1 MTRSAIIVVV
11 LWLTSFCLPPESAGR
26 FQPPEVSGLTQVS
39 KNLRRRFSGEPKSEW
54 QFHNP
59 KLDSRLNLKL
69 EKALLTEIDAN
80 QNPRVRSNNWQGFP
94 TETIG
99 VQIVGPALHFKAI
112 KARLEEL
119 GGSFTGCTP
128 DQTTIQAL
136 IPLSALNQLAE
147 TAAVSFI
154 KTPNPAIPCA
164 GNYQSEALDD
174 INADSWHSA
183 GIEGQGVKVGII
195 DVGFKGYQALL
206 GSELPDSVIANNF
219 CDGESS
225 VQIDS
230 GSPHGTACAEVVHD
244 IAPAATI
251 YLAKIYTDIDL
262 QEAVTWL
269 RDSCRVDIIST
280 SLGWY
285 NLTPGDGSGILAE
298 LVNNAYN
305 AGILWVTAGGND
317 RQRHWGGLFSD
328 PNENSIHNFSS
339 EQEINYFGPGTGEA
353 YEINSGLTYT
363 IYARW
368 SDWENVD
375 QDYDL
380 YVYRWSGS
388 DWEHIANSVGWQN
401 GTYGQTPTEA
411 VTFTTSGSPTA
422 YGFIIYQFQ
431 ATSTPVNFEIFIPNA
446 PRLDKVLSRRS
457 LPNLADCARA
467 VTVSAIDVSTYV
479 RPEYSAEGPTNGPGG
494 SAAGGFNKPEIAA
507 YTNITTAS
515 YGLQSFNGS
524 SAATPHVSGAAALIL
539 AANPNFSP
547 AQLKSALTNQALD
560 IASSGYDLETG
571 WGRLHL
577 ETLNPSDDTA
587 TWLGNSSTAWGT
599 AANWSNGAMPN
610 SSVNVIIPSSAAG
623 GYWPILTI
631 PANAQQLTISG
642 RLTITHGGLTIG
654 N

>member
-1 MTRSAIIVVV
+1 MTRSAIIVVIV
-11 LWLTSFCLPPESAGR
+11 LWLAALGSPPESAGR

-39 KNLRRRFSGEPKSEW
+39 KTLSRRLSGEPKSEW

-80 QNPRVRSNNWQGFP
+80 RNPGARSDIRQGFT
-94 TETIG
+94 TEIIG
-99 VQIVGPALHFKAI
+99 VQITGPALHFKAI

-147 TAAVSFI
+147 TTAVSFI
-154 KTPNPAIPCA
+154 KTPSPAIPFA

-174 INADSWHSA
+174 LNADSWHSA

-206 GSELPDSVIANNF
+206 GSDLPYSVGANNF

-244 IAPAATI
+244 IAPAAAV

-328 PNENSIHNFSS
+328 PDENFIHNFSP
-339 EQEINYFGPGTGEA
+339 EQEINYFGPGTGYA
-353 YEINSGLTYT
+353 YEIIPGLTYT

-375 QDYDL
+375 QDYDI
-380 YVYRWSGS
+380 YVYRWNGS
-388 DWEHIANSVGWQN
+388 DWELIANSDGWQD

-411 VTFTTSGSPTA
+411 VTFTTSGTATA

-431 ATSTPVNFEIFIPNA
+431 TTAASVNFEIFIPNA
-446 PRLDKVLSRRS
+446 PRLDKILSRRS

-467 VTVSAIDVSTYV
+467 VTVSAIDVGTYV
-479 RPEYSAEGPTNGPGG
+479 IPEYSAEGPTNGPGG
-494 SAAGGFNKPEIAA
+494 SADGGFDKPEIAA

-515 YGLQSFNGS
+515 YGLQSFNGT
-524 SAATPHVSGAAALIL
+524 SAATPHVAGAAALIL

-547 AQLKSALTNQALD
+547 EQLNNALTSQALD

-571 WGRLHL
+571 WGRLYL
-577 ETLNPSDDTA
+577 ESLSLPDDTA
-587 TWLGNSSTAWGT
+587 TWLGNSSAWGT
-599 AANWSNGAMPN
+599 AANWSNGAIPN
-610 SSVNVIIPSSAAG
+610 SATSVIIPISTAG
-623 GYWPILTI
+623 GYWPVLTI
-631 PANAQQLTISG
+631 PAAAQQLTITG
-642 RLTITHGGLTIG
+642 RLTITQGGLTLG
-654 N
+654 R